1 MVWVNII
8 AVIVAPIVAVVI
20 WQKLQDRTEKHFY
33 FYYKIPLC
41 QKRTGKTARLY
52 LPSGIH
58 CLFRLFPR

>member
-33 FYYKIPLC
+33 FYFADYYQSESKENQLDSELL
-41 QKRTGKTARLY
+41 QQ
-52 LPSGIH
+52 
-58 CLFRLFPR
+58 